1 MLVED
6 SFQMIDDSARAG
18 VSQCSYNR
26 LLAVEVGNYQIFST
40 IPME

>member
-18 VSQCSYNR
+18 VSQCSHDR
-26 LLAVEVGNYQIFST
+26 KLAVEVDN
-40 IPME
+40 